1 MLSDFENLGLD
12 DKILRSI
19 EKLGFETPTPIQQQ
33 AIPALLA
40 GRDLMGQ
47 AQTGTGKT
55 AAFVL
60 PLLQRMQ
67 RGTSVQALILAPTRE
82 LAIQVTKA
90 AALMAQDKAIRVMTV
105 YGGQAYNLQ
114 IRQIN
119 AGVDIVVGTT
129 GRVMDLIRKNLLD
142 ISQVRYL
149 VLDEADEMLEM
160 GFIEDVESILKGIP
174 AGHQTALFSATLPKE
189 IRRLADQYLRD
200 PLEITIE
207 SKKRTVSETDQRF
220 CLVRQ
225 DNKPAVLV
233 NLLEM
238 EDISG
243 ALIFTRTRASAQ
255 KLADDLKVRGYAAE
269 ALHGDMDQT
278 KREKVLG
285 AFRRHLINIVVAT
298 DVAARGLD
306 IQGLSHVINYDAPND
321 ADDYLHRVGRTGRAG
336 QKGIAITF
344 FTPRERG
351 LLKGIESYTRQAM
364 TELPMPTKEA
374 VLDRR
379 EERFMEKLLAALA
392 TNASKRDRDL
402 VARMAESPYTIEEI
416 AAAAISMARGT
427 EKEIALPAVPEP
439 ARADARVDSR
449 EYSPKKK
456 GYPKT
461 FVPEIQHGS
470 KKKMHRKGQHHE
482 EGMVRLQM
490 NLGSADGI
498 HPNDVVGAIAGETGI
513 PSRSIGKIDIFDRHA
528 FVDVSERDFTRIL
541 QASDG
546 QYKLRGKA
554 VRLKLA
560 AKS

>member
-12 DKILRSI
+12 ENILRSI
-19 EKLGFETPTPIQQQ
+19 EKLGFESPTPIQKQ
-33 AIPALLA
+33 AIPALLS

-60 PLLQRMQ
+60 PLLQRME
-67 RGTSVQALILAPTRE
+67 RGQNVQALILAPTRE

-90 AALMAQDKAIRVMTV
+90 AALMAQDKNLRIMTV
-105 YGGQAYNLQ
+105 YGGQAYSLQ
-114 IRQIN
+114 INKLKQ
-119 AGVDIVVGTT
+119 GVDVVVGTT
-129 GRVMDLIRKNLLD
+129 GRVMDLIRKDLLD
-142 ISQVRYL
+142 ISHVQYL

-174 AGHQTALFSATLPKE
+174 AGRQTALFSATLPKE
-189 IRRLADQYLRD
+189 IRRLADQYLND

-207 SKKRTVSETDQRF
+207 SKQRTVSETDQRF
-220 CLVRQ
+220 CLIRQ
-225 DNKPAVLV
+225 DNKPAALV

-255 KLADDLKVRGYAAE
+255 NLADDLKGRGYAAE

-306 IQGLSHVINYDAPND
+306 IQGLSHVFNYDAPND

-336 QKGIAITF
+336 GKGIAITF

-351 LLKGIESYTRQAM
+351 LLKSIEHYTRQPM

-374 VLDRR
+374 VIDRR
-379 EERFMEKLLAALA
+379 EERFEARLLAALA
-392 TNASKRDRDL
+392 NNASKRDREL
-402 VARMAESPYTIEEI
+402 IARLADESPFTLGEI
-416 AAAAISMARGT
+416 AAAAISMARGS

-439 ARADARVDSR
+439 ARVDSR
-449 EYSPKKK
+449 EFSPKKK
-456 GYPKT
+456 GYPRSKSADGPHS
-461 FVPEIQHGS
+461 F
-470 KKKMHRKGQHHE
+470 KKKEHRKGQHRE
-482 EGMVRLQM
+482 EGMVRLQL
-490 NLGSADGI
+490 NLGSIDGI
-498 HPNDVVGAIAGETGI
+498 HANDVVGAIAGETGI
-513 PSRSIGKIDIFDRHA
+513 NSRSIGKIDIFDRHA
-528 FVDVSERDFTRIL
+528 FVDVSERDFTHIL
-541 QASDG
+541 QSSDG
-546 QYKLRGKA
+546 KYKLRGKA

-560 AKS
+560 AHD

>member
-12 DKILRSI
+12 ENLLRSI
-19 EKLGFETPTPIQQQ
+19 EKLGFETPTPIQLQ

-60 PLLQRMQ
+60 PLLQKMQ
-67 RGTSVQALILAPTRE
+67 RGTHVQALILAPTRE

-90 AALMAQDKAIRVMTV
+90 ASQMAQEKSIRVMTV

-114 IRQIN
+114 IRQLK
-119 AGVDIVVGTT
+119 AGVDLVVGTT

-142 ISQVRYL
+142 ISQVHYL
-149 VLDEADEMLEM
+149 ILDEADEMLEM
-160 GFIEDVESILKGIP
+160 GFLEDVESILKGIP
-174 AGHQTALFSATLPKE
+174 AGRQTALFSATLPKE
-189 IRRLADQYLRD
+189 IRRLADQYLND
-200 PLEITIE
+200 PIEITIE
-207 SKKRTVSETDQRF
+207 SKQRTVSETDQRY

-225 DNKPAVLV
+225 DNKPAALV

-243 ALIFTRTRASAQ
+243 ALVFTRTRASAQ
-255 KLADDLKVRGYAAE
+255 KLADDLKGRGYAAE

-285 AFRRHLINIVVAT
+285 AFRKHFINIVVAT

-306 IQGLSHVINYDAPND
+306 IQGLSHVFNYDAPND

-336 QKGIAITF
+336 GKGIAITL

-351 LLKGIESYTRQAM
+351 LLRNIESYTRQPM

-374 VLDRR
+374 VIDRR
-379 EERFMEKLLAALA
+379 EERFMQRLLTALN
-392 TNASKRDRDL
+392 TNAPKRDRDL
-402 VARMAESPYTIEEI
+402 VARLAESPFTIEEI
-416 AAAAISMARGT
+416 AAAAISMARSA
-427 EKEIALPAVPEP
+427 EKEIALPTAPEP
-439 ARADARVDSR
+439 VHVDSR
-449 EYSPKKK
+449 EFSPKKK
-456 GYPKT
+456 GYPRSDKAIAPYS
-461 FVPEIQHGS
+461 F
-470 KKKMHRKGQHHE
+470 KKKEHRKGQRRE

-513 PSRSIGKIDIFDRHA
+513 NSRSIGKIDIFDRHA
-528 FVDVSERDFTRIL
+528 FVDVSERDMRQIL

-546 QYKLRGKA
+546 KYKLRGKS

>member
-1 MLSDFENLGLD
+1 MISDFENLGLD

-60 PLLQRMQ
+60 PLLQRLE

-90 AALMAQDKAIRVMTV
+90 AAQMAQDKAIRVMTV

-114 IRQIN
+114 IRQLKQ
-119 AGVDIVVGTT
+119 GVDVVVGTT

-160 GFIEDVESILKGIP
+160 GFLEDVESILKGIP
-174 AGHQTALFSATLPKE
+174 AGRQTALFSATLPKE

-207 SKKRTVSETDQRF
+207 SKQRTVSETDQRY
-220 CLVRQ
+220 CLLRQ
-225 DNKPAVLV
+225 DNKPAALV

-255 KLADDLKVRGYAAE
+255 NLADDLKSRGYAAE

-285 AFRRHLINIVVAT
+285 AFRKHLINIVVAT

-306 IQGLSHVINYDAPND
+306 IQGLSHVFNYDAPND
-321 ADDYLHRVGRTGRAG
+321 AEDYLHRVGRTGRAG
-336 QKGIAITF
+336 GKGIAITF

-351 LLKGIESYTRQAM
+351 LLKNIESYTRQAM
-364 TELPMPTKEA
+364 TALPMPTKEN
-374 VLDRR
+374 VIGRR
-379 EERFMEKLLAALA
+379 EERFMEKLLEALKTTA
-392 TNASKRDRDL
+392 TNRDREL
-402 VARMAESPYTIEEI
+402 VARLAEFPFAVEEI
-416 AAAAISMARGT
+416 AAAAIKLARGA
-427 EKEIALPAVPEP
+427 EKEIALPAAPEV
-439 ARADARVDSR
+439 ARVDSR
-449 EYSPKKK
+449 EFSPKKR
-456 GYPKT
+456 GYPKAGMT
-461 FVPEIQHGS
+461 DTPHSF
-470 KKKMHRKGQHHE
+470 KKKEHRKGQRRE

-528 FVDVSERDFTRIL
+528 FVDVSEQHSSFIL

-546 QYKLRGKA
+546 KYKLRGKA

-560 AKS
+560 TK

>member
-12 DKILRSI
+12 ENLLRSI
-19 EKLGFETPTPIQQQ
+19 QKLGFETPTPIQMQ

-67 RGTSVQALILAPTRE
+67 HGPNVQALILAPTRE

-90 AALMAQDKAIRVMTV
+90 AAQMAQDKALRVMTV
-105 YGGQAYNLQ
+105 YGGQAYSLQ
-114 IRQIN
+114 IRQLKQ
-119 AGVDIVVGTT
+119 GVDVVVGTT
-129 GRVMDLIRKNLLD
+129 GRVMDLIRKDLLD
-142 ISQVRYL
+142 ISHVQYL

-160 GFIEDVESILKGIP
+160 GFLEDVESILQGIP
-174 AGHQTALFSATLPKE
+174 AGRQTALFSATLPKE
-189 IRRLADQYLRD
+189 IRRLADQYLND

-207 SKKRTVSETDQRF
+207 SKQRTVSETDQRF

-225 DNKPAVLV
+225 DNKPAALV

-255 KLADDLKVRGYAAE
+255 NLADDLKGRGYAAE

-285 AFRRHLINIVVAT
+285 AFRKHLINIVVAT

-306 IQGLSHVINYDAPND
+306 IQGLSHVFNYDAPND

-336 QKGIAITF
+336 GKGIAITF

-351 LLKGIESYTRQAM
+351 LLKSIEHYTRQPM

-374 VLDRR
+374 VIDRR
-379 EERFMEKLLAALA
+379 EERFEARLLAALA
-392 TNASKRDRDL
+392 NNASKRDRALITRLAD
-402 VARMAESPYTIEEI
+402 ESPFTLGEI
-416 AAAAISMARGT
+416 AAAAISMARGA
-427 EKEIALPAVPEP
+427 EKEIALPTAPEP
-439 ARADARVDSR
+439 ARADSR
-449 EYSPKKK
+449 EFSRKKK
-456 GYPKT
+456 GYPRADMADAPRS
-461 FVPEIQHGS
+461 FS
-470 KKKMHRKGQHHE
+470 KKKEHRKGQHRE
-482 EGMVRLQM
+482 TGMVRLQM

-513 PSRSIGKIDIFDRHA
+513 NSRSIGKIDIFDRHA
-528 FVDVSERDFTRIL
+528 FVDVSEQDFTRIL

-546 QYKLRGKA
+546 KYKLRGKA

-560 AKS
+560 AHD

>member
-1 MLSDFENLGLD
+1 MASDFENLGLD
-12 DKILRSI
+12 EKILRSI
-19 EKLGFETPTPIQQQ
+19 EKLGFETPTPIQLQ

-114 IRQIN
+114 IRQLK
-119 AGVDIVVGTT
+119 AGVDVVVGTT
-129 GRVMDLIRKNLLD
+129 GRVMDLIRKGLLD

-174 AGHQTALFSATLPKE
+174 AGRQTALFSATLPKE
-189 IRRLADQYLRD
+189 IRRLADQYLSD

-207 SKKRTVSETDQRF
+207 SKQRTVSETDQRF
-220 CLVRQ
+220 CLIRQ

-255 KLADDLKVRGYAAE
+255 KLADDLKGRGYAAE

-278 KREKVLG
+278 KREKVMG
-285 AFRRHLINIVVAT
+285 AFRKHLINIVVAT

-336 QKGIAITF
+336 GKGIAITL

-351 LLKGIESYTRQAM
+351 LLRSIEAYTRQPM
-364 TELPMPTKEA
+364 TELPLPTKEN
-374 VLDRR
+374 VIDRR
-379 EERFMEKLLAALA
+379 EERFMEKLLGALNN
-392 TNASKRDRDL
+392 TTSKRDSEL
-402 VARMAESPYTIEEI
+402 VARLAEFPFGLEEI
-416 AAAAISMARGT
+416 AAAAVSLARGT
-427 EKEIALPAVPEP
+427 EKEIALPAAPEP
-439 ARADARVDSR
+439 ERVDSS
-449 EYSPKKK
+449 EFSPRRK
-456 GYPKT
+456 GYPRSGMT
-461 FVPEIQHGS
+461 DTPYSF
-470 KKKMHRKGQHHE
+470 KKKEHRKGQRRD

-528 FVDVSERDFTRIL
+528 FVDVSGNDLSHIL
-541 QASDG
+541 KASDG
-546 QYKLRGKA
+546 KYKLRGKS

-560 AKS
+560 SNA